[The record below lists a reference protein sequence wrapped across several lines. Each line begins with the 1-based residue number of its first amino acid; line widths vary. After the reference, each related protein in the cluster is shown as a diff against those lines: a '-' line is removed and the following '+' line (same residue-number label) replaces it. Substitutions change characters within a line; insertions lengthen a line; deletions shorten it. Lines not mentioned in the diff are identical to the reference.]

1 VFRHVT
7 TRIAARRFGV
17 FDTSRMRSAFL
28 GAALGCLAA
37 FACMMAG
44 LPVISGHAAID
55 LIAGIALGVIAS
67 LAPMAVLAPIAVAMV
82 VALAAATLTPVMSGP
97 VASWVR
103 RDSIPS
109 ARLDAVVVLSSSVT
123 ADSVLDPVATERLLS
138 ALQLMRGHE
147 VATLITTR
155 PAASRRDLREVS
167 NADQRALITLAGDT
181 SRWREVGPVRTTREE
196 AVRVA
201 EFLAPAASRTIA
213 VVTSPLHTRRAC
225 AAFEAVGFRV
235 VCVPSTERM
244 YSLYAFSG
252 VRSRLIAVADWAYER
267 LGMIEYRARGWA
279 R

>member
-1 VFRHVT
+1 MFRHVT
-7 TRIAARRFGV
+7 ARRAVRRFGV
-17 FDTSRMRSAFL
+17 FDTVRMRSAIL

-44 LPVISGHAAID
+44 LPVISGHAALD
-55 LIAGIALGVIAS
+55 LVAGIALGVVAS
-67 LAPMAVLAPIAVAMV
+67 LAPASVLAPIAVAIV
-82 VALAAATLTPVMSGP
+82 VALATATLTPMMSGP
-97 VASWVR
+97 VASWIR
-103 RDSIPS
+103 RDSIPTT
-109 ARLDAVVVLSSSVT
+109 RLDALVVLSSSVT

-138 ALQLMRGHE
+138 ALQLMRRRE
-147 VATLITTR
+147 VGTLITTR
-155 PAASRRDLREVS
+155 PAASRHDLRKVS

-196 AVRVA
+196 ALRVA
-201 EFLAPAASRTIA
+201 ELLAPASSRTIA

-225 AAFEAVGFRV
+225 AVFEGVGFHV

-252 VRSRLIAVADWAYER
+252 VRSRLIAVADWTYER
-267 LGMIEYRARGWA
+267 LGMIEYRMRGWV